1 MATQAENISQ
11 RIVLRKRELCKLLSI
26 SPATLDRQRVRGEFP
41 APIMLS
47 GQAVGWPLSTV
58 QAWIDSRPV
67 AHHYSEC
74 IYIEEETPC
83 K

>member
-1 MATQAENISQ
+1 MTGAKQSTHGAL
-11 RIVLRKRELCKLLSI
+11 VLRKRDLCKLLGI

-47 GQAVGWPLSTV
+47 DQAVGWPLSTV

-74 IYIEEETPC
+74 IYIEEEIPC